1 MLDRGSIKFHVDRHL
16 RSALDVVP
24 AGMRESLEGVLQE
37 RSLLMPDPAPYFEPL
52 GHPLFE
58 LPVWVA
64 SRLGD
69 EGTAVPEEVVSNVLG
84 ISALGYLHVRAQ
96 DDWLDASSREDPGL
110 VALAEALMALSSPLL
125 ATVVGSSPRFWAFY
139 AEVMTAYAGSLLRT
153 EELRKGAAPVL
164 RADFEQ
170 LLAQSRP
177 LAIPTAALLDRADRW
192 DLLGPLEEFVFAA
205 TAASQLVN
213 DLTDLYRDRTRGH
226 RTWTLEVVGASEA
239 DRLWTEVAWS
249 TSEQAGRLQE
259 RIGEAL
265 SFHERSAR
273 AAHALAPTVAESW
286 IADRRARLEG
296 LLGDLRG
303 NLLTAFIGRLTRPAG
318 RAEQLQEPREETAQ

>member
-16 RSALDVVP
+16 RSALDVLP
-24 AGMRESLEGVLQE
+24 PSLRESFEAVLVE
-37 RSLLMPDPAPYFEPL
+37 RSLLTPDPAPYFQPL

-64 SRLGD
+64 TRFGD
-69 EGTAVPEEVVSNVLG
+69 EGADIPEEVVSDVLG

-96 DDWLDASSREDPGL
+96 DDWLDASSREDPRL
-110 VALAEALMALSSPLL
+110 VALAEALVALANALL
-125 ATVVGSSPRFWAFY
+125 ASVVGPSPRFWAFY
-139 AEVMTAYAGSLLRT
+139 AQVMTAYAGSLVHA
-153 EELRKGAAPVL
+153 EELRKSAAPVG
-164 RADFEQ
+164 RSDFEQ

-192 DLLGPLEEFVFAA
+192 DLLSRLEEFVFTA

-213 DLTDLYRDRTRGH
+213 DVTDLYRDRTRGH
-226 RTWTLEVVGASEA
+226 RTWTLEVVGASDA
-239 DRLWTEVAWS
+239 DRLWTELAAS
-249 TSEQAGRLQE
+249 TGEHPGRLRE

-273 AAHALAPTVAESW
+273 AAYALAPTAAESW
-286 IADRRARLEG
+286 IADRRERLDG
-296 LLGDLRG
+296 LLGELRG
-303 NLLTAFIGRLTRPAG
+303 SLLTAFIGRLTRPAG
-318 RAEQLQEPREETAQ
+318 STEQFQEPREETAR